1 MENQN
6 KPENFFESIYVH
18 IPFCEIK
25 CPYCD
30 FNAYSDVDH
39 LTENLINSIEKEIV
53 YWGTLFKNQKIKS
66 IFFGG
71 GTPSWIESKYIQNI
85 IKIIKENFN
94 LNKDI
99 EITLESNP
107 MDLTKTKIDDYLHSG
122 INRFSVG
129 IQSLNDK
136 TLKFIGR
143 NHNRKEALKALKN
156 LNNKRAA
163 NFSVDIM
170 FGIPYQTVAE
180 IKETV
185 ETLIKFNPTHFSSY
199 SFTIEPNTPFHK
211 FVKEKKIKELDEDIY
226 IDIFN
231 TIYSILKNNNYINY
245 EISNW
250 ALKGYESTHNTNY
263 WDNNNFLG
271 VGPGAHSYINE
282 IRFSNTKSPKKY
294 IEQIEKCK
302 NNNNLQIHNFN
313 EFIKTINFI
322 YDHEIITKAF

>member
-1 MENQN
+1 MENTAKKIRKMKIKMENQN

-18 IPFCEIK
+18 IPFC
-25 CPYCD
+25 
-30 FNAYSDVDH
+30 
-39 LTENLINSIEKEIV
+39 EKEIV

-156 LNNKRAA
+156 LN
-163 NFSVDIM
+163 D
-170 FGIPYQTVAE
+170 
-180 IKETV
+180 
-185 ETLIKFNPTHFSSY
+185 
-199 SFTIEPNTPFHK
+199 
-211 FVKEKKIKELDEDIY
+211 KK
-226 IDIFN
+226 
-231 TIYSILKNNNYINY
+231 
-245 EISNW
+245 
-250 ALKGYESTHNTNY
+250 A
-263 WDNNNFLG
+263 NNFL
-271 VGPGAHSYINE
+271 
-282 IRFSNTKSPKKY
+282 
-294 IEQIEKCK
+294 
-302 NNNNLQIHNFN
+302 L
-313 EFIKTINFI
+313 
-322 YDHEIITKAF
+322 